1 MPIITLPD
9 GKTIEIPSNL
19 DSNQVNSIKQKIAQ
33 EYANYTPKGESV
45 SMLDLGRY
53 GYALKN
59 VGKGAV
65 ETALSGASGL
75 ASLVDIGND
84 NPLTQDLQKAEAYG
98 DNLRNRLRE
107 LDLVQ
112 DAIRDSANLE
122 GRMNGATAKLWR
134 ELEAATGGDGDTP
147 LPNWLLDVP
156 RTGDQSSN
164 TDREDNS
171 TDSSSTKTD

>member
-1 MPIITLPD
+1 MLS
-9 GKTIEIPSNL
+9 G
-19 DSNQVNSIKQKIAQ
+19 VKIALVFILLSVAGGAYFYVNNLQ
-33 EYANYTPKGESV
+33 KNLEIAKANAAKLEV
-45 SMLDLGRY
+45 
-53 GYALKN
+53 
-59 VGKGAV
+59 AV
-65 ETALSGASGL
+65 ETSEKSLALLKEDNARLNSL
-75 ASLVDIGND
+75 ADRLGEDMRR
-84 NPLTQDLQKAEAYG
+84 AEEYG

-112 DAIRDSANLE
+112 DAIRDSKNLE

-156 RTGDQSSN
+156 RTGDKSSN

-171 TDSSSTKTD
+171 TDSSSTKTN